1 MDIFVIFVFIM
12 LRVNKNKYFF
22 FLSVFILI
30 ISGCGEKTSSLSSL
44 SNDSVI
50 LAFGDSLTYGYN
62 VSKTESYPVVLET
75 LTGLKVINA
84 GIPGEISKQGLKRLP
99 NVLDEYHPQLM
110 ILCHGGND
118 LLRKMDMKDM
128 ESNIRSMIQLSLD
141 RGIPVI
147 LLGVPKPGLFLSS
160 FDIYEKIAT
169 STGIIF
175 IEDLIPDILGD
186 KSLKSDSIHP
196 NKEGYYFMAEEIY
209 KILMDNGAI

>member
-1 MDIFVIFVFIM
+1 
-12 LRVNKNKYFF
+12 
-22 FLSVFILI
+22 
-30 ISGCGEKTSSLSSL
+30 
-44 SNDSVI
+44 
-50 LAFGDSLTYGYN
+50 
-62 VSKTESYPVVLET
+62 
-75 LTGLKVINA
+75 
-84 GIPGEISKQGLKRLP
+84 
-99 NVLDEYHPQLM
+99 M

-169 STGIIF
+169 SMGIIF

>member
-12 LRVNKNKYFF
+12 LSVNKNKYFF
-22 FLSVFILI
+22 FLSVFILM

-84 GIPGEISKQGLKRLP
+84 GISGEISKQGLKRLP
-99 NVLDEYHPQLM
+99 NVLDEHHPQLM

-169 STGIIF
+169 SMGIIF
-175 IEDLIPDILGD
+175 IEDLIPDTLGD

>member
-1 MDIFVIFVFIM
+1 MHIFVIFVFIM
-12 LRVNKNKYFF
+12 LRVNKNKYFL
-22 FLSVFILI
+22 FLRVFILI

-44 SNDSVI
+44 SSDSVI

-62 VSKTESYPVVLET
+62 VSKTESYPVILET

-84 GIPGEISKQGLKRLP
+84 GISGEGSKQGLERLP
-99 NVLDEYHPQLM
+99 NVLDEHHPQLM

-118 LLRKMDMKDM
+118 LLRKMNMKDM

-141 RGIPVI
+141 RDIPVI

-160 FDIYEKIAT
+160 FDIYDKIAT
-169 STGIIF
+169 SMGVIF
-175 IEDLIPDILGD
+175 IEDLIPDILSD

-209 KILMDNGAI
+209 KILIDNGAI

>member
-12 LRVNKNKYFF
+12 LSVNKNKYFF

-30 ISGCGEKTSSLSSL
+30 ISGCGEKTSSLSPL

-62 VSKTESYPVVLET
+62 VSKIDSYPVVLEA

-84 GIPGEISKQGLKRLP
+84 GISGEISKQGLKRLP
-99 NVLDEYHPQLM
+99 NVLDEHHPQLM

-160 FDIYEKIAT
+160 FDIYEEIAT
-169 STGIIF
+169 SMSIIF

-209 KILMDNGAI
+209 KILMNNGAI

>member
-75 LTGLKVINA
+75 LTGLKVING
-84 GIPGEISKQGLKRLP
+84 GISGEISKQGLKRLP
-99 NVLDEYHPQLM
+99 NVLDEHHPQLM

-169 STGIIF
+169 SMDIIF

>member
-12 LRVNKNKYFF
+12 SSVNKNKYFF

-30 ISGCGEKTSSLSSL
+30 ISGCGEKTSSLSPL

-84 GIPGEISKQGLKRLP
+84 GISGEVSKQGLKRLP
-99 NVLDEYHPQLM
+99 NVLDEHHPQLM

-169 STGIIF
+169 SMGIIF